1 MAVAKEQIRQII
13 ADNNLSSV
21 ADVYT
26 FLRDGFKDIL
36 QELMEAE
43 MDAALGYEK
52 NQKGDMETTNKRN
65 GYSPK
70 RLKSQYGEFQ
80 IDVPRDRNGEFKPK
94 TVPKYQRD
102 VSGIEEQVIS
112 LYGRGMSTIGKNL
125 RKKCPKYRLGR
136 AFIKKNNDKSSF
148 CCKIDLL
155 QKF

>member
-43 MDAALGYEK
+43 MDVALGYEK
-52 NQKGDMETTNKRN
+52 NQKGDMKTTNKRN
-65 GYSPK
+65 GHSPK

-80 IDVPRDRNGEFKPK
+80 R
-94 TVPKYQRD
+94 
-102 VSGIEEQVIS
+102 IS
-112 LYGRGMSTIGKNL
+112 MG
-125 RKKCPKYRLGR
+125 
-136 AFIKKNNDKSSF
+136 
-148 CCKIDLL
+148 
-155 QKF
+155 